1 MVGSIQIDNTASGSI
16 TYDDTSTCRTR
27 GGLSDITAGTAVTV
41 QDSHGQTIATGAL
54 ESGSPTITT
63 MSNPALGI
71 PPQPFLAR
79 CTFTFRVPDVPDGL
93 SEYLVLISHRGTH
106 VVSAAE
112 AHGGVN
118 LSLTPGP

>member
-63 MSNPALGI
+63 MSMI
-71 PPQPFLAR
+71 TR
-79 CTFTFRVPDVPDGL
+79 MFTLETTDASAGGDSL
-93 SEYLVLISHRGTH
+93 SW
-106 VVSAAE
+106 A
-112 AHGGVN
+112 
-118 LSLTPGP
+118 